1 MTRIKQLGGC
11 TLISLGQKIRELRIR
26 KGLTQQELGAGIVTI
41 SMISQIE
48 SDKAYPSHKVL
59 EQIATRLETP
69 IEYFVADMQTQMEQS
84 STYKLARA
92 YLAAKNFDLAIP
104 LFRDLISNPAPHL
117 MVHEVQ
123 YDLAD
128 ALLASGDTDKAVELF
143 EQVLDTVVRKN
154 DDASALLCLNKLGEA
169 RYDQE
174 NYPLAL
180 YHWHKAYE
188 TFSRVKEID
197 PFTRARIITNLGHAH
212 FKLGEFAESVRFY
225 REAYNLLRGSTNMR
239 QLADV
244 YLGLGNS
251 YKNLGEYSRAMDYC
265 HDALTIYESLQNIRQ
280 AIEVKVNFAL
290 VEAERGDVNEGV
302 ELLHECLAE
311 YRKHEL
317 PTDNLRIH
325 SEIARLYIKAGRLQ
339 EAEAFCQETLF
350 LLPEHAQNLAGVYQ
364 SLARVKREQGDTT
377 AAIEWIKRA
386 IELHESRGHR
396 SELRTAIQ
404 ELSELYEQVGD
415 YISANETLRQL
426 HTVLDSSLRKIGIL
440 V

>member
-1 MTRIKQLGGC
+1 M
-11 TLISLGQKIRELRIR
+11 ISLGQKIRELRMQ
-26 KGLTQQELGAGIVTI
+26 KGLTQQELGTGIVTI

-59 EQIATRLETP
+59 QQIAARLETP
-69 IEYFVADMQTQMEQS
+69 IEYFVADMQTQIEQS
-84 STYKLARA
+84 STYKLAKA
-92 YLAAKNFDLAIP
+92 YLASENYEQAIP

-117 MVHEVQ
+117 PVYEVQ

-128 ALLASGDTDKAVELF
+128 AFLASQEVEKAVELF

-154 DDASALLCLNKLGEA
+154 DDYFALLCLNKLGEA
-169 RYDQE
+169 RYSQQ

-188 TFSRVKEID
+188 TFSRVTEID
-197 PFTRARIITNLGHAH
+197 PFTRSRIITNLGHAH
-212 FKLGEFAESVRFY
+212 FQMGEFQESIRFF

-251 YKNLGEYSRAMDYC
+251 YKNLREFERAIDYC
-265 HDALTIYESLQNIRQ
+265 HDALTIYESLQNIKQ
-280 AIEVKVNFAL
+280 SIDVKVHYAL
-290 VEAERGDVNEGV
+290 VEAEQGHFAQAIST
-302 ELLHECLAE
+302 LHECLAE

-317 PTDNLRIH
+317 NIESARIH
-325 SEIARLYIKAGRLQ
+325 GEIARLYVRANRLQ

-350 LLPEHAQNLAGVYQ
+350 LLPDTTSDLATIYH
-364 SLARVKREQGDTT
+364 SLGIIKRHQGDAR
-377 AAIEWIKRA
+377 AAIDWLNRSIAMHEARGQRTEMRA
-386 IELHESRGHR
+386 AYQDLADI
-396 SELRTAIQ
+396 
-404 ELSELYEQVGD
+404 YEEMGD
-415 YISANETLRQL
+415 FVNATQTLRQL
-426 HTVLDSSLRKIGIL
+426 HSVLDTSLRKIGML

>member
-1 MTRIKQLGGC
+1 M
-11 TLISLGQKIRELRIR
+11 ISLGQKIRDLRVR
-26 KGLTQQELGAGIVTI
+26 KGLTQQELGSGIVTI

-84 STYKLARA
+84 STFKMAKA
-92 YLAAKNFDLAIP
+92 YLSASDFERAIP
-104 LFRDLISNPAPHL
+104 LFRELIANPAPHL
-117 MVHEVQ
+117 PVHEVQ

-128 ALLASGDTDKAVELF
+128 AFLASGEVEKSVELF

-154 DDASALLCLNKLGEA
+154 DDYAALLCLNKLGEA
-169 RYDQE
+169 RFSQE
-174 NYPLAL
+174 NYLLAL

-197 PFTRARIITNLGHAH
+197 PFTRARIITNLGQVQQH
-212 FKLGEFAESVRFY
+212 LGEYEESIRFY

-251 YKNLGEYSRAMDYC
+251 YKNLGDFARAIDYC
-265 HDALTIYESLQNIRQ
+265 HDALTIYESLQNVKQ
-280 AIEVKVNFAL
+280 AIDVKANFAM
-290 VEAERGDVNEGV
+290 VEADQGRFDEAV
-302 ELLHECLAE
+302 EMLHECLAE

-317 PTDNLRIH
+317 PVDNARIH
-325 SEIARLYIKAGRLQ
+325 GEIAHLYVRSGKLQ
-339 EAEAFCQETLF
+339 QAEAFCQESLF
-350 LLPEHAQNLAGVYQ
+350 LLPDSTENLAVIFQ
-364 SLARVKREQGDTT
+364 SLAVVKRAQGDLD

-386 IELHESRGHR
+386 IELYEKHQQY
-396 SELRTAIQ
+396 SELRSAFQ
-404 ELSELYEQVGD
+404 ELAELHEAMGNYML
-415 YISANETLRQL
+415 ANETLRQL
-426 HTVLDSSLRKIGIL
+426 QAIFDTSLRRIGIL